1 MADIKIINNLSQ
13 NGLDVLTNAGFAIS
27 EAEENPIG
35 ILMRSKIIHDY
46 AFNPE
51 LLAIS
56 RSGVGVNN
64 IPVER
69 CTSEGIAV
77 FNTPGANSNSV
88 KELTISLMVLI
99 SRGVVDS
106 MRWIDTLKGLGDDT
120 IKERVESGKKAF
132 VGPEIQGKTLG
143 VIGLG
148 AVGSK
153 VANAALDLGMTV
165 YGYDPYLSVEAAW
178 KVSKDVQRI
187 ESLDELYPLCDYIT
201 LHPPLTPETKEMI
214 NAKAI
219 SKMRDGVRLIN
230 CARGGNVN
238 EKDVLDAVDSGK
250 IAYFASDF
258 PSEATIGHKNV
269 ILTPHLGGSSEE
281 SEINCAVMAAQE
293 LVEYLKTGNVKNSV
307 NLPTVSLERMGE
319 ARLCV
324 IHRNVPRMINRF
336 LDLIGD
342 ENINV
347 EHMINK
353 PSGDIAYTII
363 DTGSDIS
370 DHIRDE
376 IAAMDEVMR
385 VRIIK

>member
-1 MADIKIINNLSQ
+1 MADIKKINNLSEA
-13 NGLDVLTNAGFAIS
+13 GLEILTRAGYSYS
-27 EAEENPIG
+27 EDEENPVG

-46 AFNPE
+46 KFNPE

-69 CTSEGIAV
+69 CTQNGIAV

-88 KELTISLMVLI
+88 KELTICAMIMIARSVA
-99 SRGVVDS
+99 DS
-106 MRWIDTLKGLGDDT
+106 MDWVDT
-120 IKERVESGKKAF
+120 IRDMGEGIKDEVERGKAAF
-132 VGPEIQGKTLG
+132 VGPELAGKTLG

-165 YGYDPYLSVEAAW
+165 YGYDPYLSVDAAW
-178 KVSKDVQRI
+178 KVSRNVIRI
-187 ESLDELYPLCDYIT
+187 ETLDELWPLCDYIS
-201 LHPPLTPETKEMI
+201 LHPPLTPETKGMI
-214 NAKAI
+214 NAEVIA
-219 SKMRDGVRLIN
+219 KMRDGVRFIN
-230 CARGGNVN
+230 YARGAIVN
-238 EKDVLDAVDSGK
+238 EADMLAAVDRGK
-250 IAYFASDF
+250 VAYYASDF
-258 PSEATIGHKNV
+258 PTKENIGHHNV
-269 ILTPHLGGSSEE
+269 ITTPHLGGSSEE
-281 SEINCAVMAAQE
+281 SEVNCAVMAAQE

-307 NLPTVSLERMGE
+307 NLPTVVLDRLGQ

-336 LDLIGD
+336 LDLIGN

-370 DHIRDE
+370 EHIE
-376 IAAMDEVMR
+376 QQIAAMDEVMR
-385 VRIIK
+385 VRVIR